1 MAEFGLG
8 TWDENGVQL
17 LGPASFTMRPVL
29 SVLVTFSGGGGA
41 STQTFD
47 VPGST
52 PENSFAVVV
61 PIASYSAGSQLHQV
75 QFEPEM
81 LVGAVRVWR
90 GHRTAV
96 NGLYAFGTQRLIV
109 VRVR

>member
-8 TWDENGVQL
+8 TWDENDVQL

-29 SVLVTFSGGGGA
+29 SVLVTFSGGGA
-41 STQTFD
+41 SSQTFD
-47 VPGST
+47 VPGIT
-52 PENSFAVVV
+52 PENGFAIVV
-61 PIASYSAGSQLHQV
+61 PIASYSVGGQLHQI

-81 LVGAVRVWR
+81 LTGAVRVWR

-96 NGLYAFGTQRLIV
+96 NGLYGSGTQRLIV
-109 VRVR
+109 ARVR